1 MLDALRSL
9 LAPPALVVLAG
20 VVAAV
25 AAFARLFRRPRPS
38 PSSSHTRARS
48 ELFTLLATARGK
60 SRPDPFDAFLR
71 SLDDDRGDEL
81 G

>member
-9 LAPPALVVLAG
+9 LAPPALVVLGG

-25 AAFARLFRRPRPS
+25 AAFARLCRRPRPGSRHTS
-38 PSSSHTRARS
+38 PRS
-48 ELFTLLATARGK
+48 ELFTLLTTALGK
-60 SRPDPFDAFLR
+60 TRPDPFDAFLR
-71 SLDDDRGDEL
+71 SLDDDRGDDP